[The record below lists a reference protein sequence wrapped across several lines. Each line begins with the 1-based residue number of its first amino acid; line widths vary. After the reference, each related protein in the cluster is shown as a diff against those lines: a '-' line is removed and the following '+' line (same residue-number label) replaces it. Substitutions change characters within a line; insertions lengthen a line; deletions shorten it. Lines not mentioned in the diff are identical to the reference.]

1 MSNLIRYTNGKLSSG
16 NRPLTVRKK
25 GTVYLLIDVSDSM
38 NGLVGPGVNL
48 APVQRQEARDGATYN
63 IVSPED
69 VAKHGLKTK
78 LQVVMAGINA
88 FTEKALANK
97 LVGIVLFSSAAK
109 IHQAATYNKQELA
122 KSISL
127 IERHHLVGGSTNLS
141 DAIALLTMNIQ
152 GYLRESVE
160 TVVIVTDGKPDNKD
174 TALTEGNCLK
184 GLGTEILVIATEDA
198 DWDFLE
204 KLRSRPDLSI
214 RTTNENLEH
223 AIRDAGRMLK
233 P

>member
-1 MSNLIRYTNGKLSSG
+1 M
-16 NRPLTVRKK
+16 
-25 GTVYLLIDVSDSM
+25 
-38 NGLVGPGVNL
+38 
-48 APVQRQEARDGATYN
+48 
-63 IVSPED
+63 SPED